1 VPGLSGVV
9 QIAAG
14 NASTC
19 ALDQSGVVTCWGHD
33 QVGLLEVEGIGGATA
48 IAMGWG
54 HACALTTAGGLRC
67 WGYNNFG
74 QLGDGTVIYSPDD
87 PVDVVGLTSGVA
99 SVYAGGN
106 ATCAITD
113 EGVAKCWGDNAL
125 GQLGNGEIGYATI
138 PQDVVGSPFGER
150 IFADGFD

>member
-1 VPGLSGVV
+1 VGVSGLSAGVSG
-9 QIAAG
+9 IAAG
-14 NASTC
+14 AEHSC
-19 ALDQSGVVTCWGHD
+19 AVMDTGHVKCWGSN
-33 QVGLLEVEGIGGATA
+33 
-48 IAMGWG
+48 
-54 HACALTTAGGLRC
+54 
-67 WGYNNFG
+67 YSG
-74 QLGDGTVIYSPDD
+74 QLGDGTGISSPDH

-99 SVYAGGN
+99 SVYAGDH

-113 EGVAKCWGDNAL
+113 ESVAKCWGDNAL